1 MFSYTKISKNSSA
14 KYYNKYEENLV
25 KYIKIFLKKR
35 KKSRNM
41 TQNDIKIAQKMK
53 NKSQLRI
60 ENSITKYEKISKSF
74 KNLKFAEKRK

>member
-1 MFSYTKISKNSSA
+1 MFSYTKISKNSSG

-41 TQNDIKIAQKMK
+41 TQNDIKI
-53 NKSQLRI
+53 S
-60 ENSITKYEKISKSF
+60 
-74 KNLKFAEKRK
+74 